1 MSSDPLDKHKSIVLR
16 AIPGLLGRRHH
27 SAEQEFWARIDASHI
42 VNIAVVRSSGLD
54 ERSMR
59 SARPVTGS
67 TAEAIPDRCGWG

>member
-1 MSSDPLDKHKSIVLR
+1 MRQVRRIR
-16 AIPGLLGRRHH
+16 GAIPGLLGRRHH
-27 SAEQEFWARIDASHI
+27 SAEQEFWRASMLRTLSI
-42 VNIAVVRSSGLD
+42 LPSCAPAGLD